1 MTRLTI
7 LRLVFVFTSV
17 LIANIVLFAQSPS
30 DSNQKTF
37 HIGVKG
43 VFDKHTEAELYWAD
57 FKLVNVLTDSVIR
70 SGKASRQWEEQG
82 RTVKTS
88 SFKIKDIPFQGHYKL
103 ILSCPG
109 YEDSNTEI
117 DGASLDPK
125 QFLLIIER
133 QFLERKAK
141 ELKEVTVTASKVKFY
156 HRGDTIVYNADAF
169 VMAEGSML
177 DDIIRQLPAVE
188 LKENG
193 QIYVNGE
200 FVESLLLNG
209 KDFFKGKHDLMLKN
223 LAAYTVKNIEVYER
237 QKDIDKLLGEDYGKK
252 ILTMDVKLKK
262 EYHHN
267 FMGNMEAGYGTE
279 NRYLGRLLTMWN
291 SDHAR
296 LSLIGNVNNMN
307 ETRKPGMDQTFTPDG
322 IPSGT
327 MKTYMGGVEYNV
339 ENKKSGWQINGDAV
353 VKHNVLDDGC
363 RTYTTNFLPSGNT
376 FGREFSSKINNDFK
390 ISTNHQLKS
399 MGKWHYIEIHPS
411 FDYNKAKYS
420 SSLEKAVFN
429 TELQNVTSEMIRNIF
444 DGTHASAVESMLNR
458 ELREQLD
465 KGHNLNA
472 TLWSNGRFRL
482 KTGLM
487 QSISYLL
494 SGSYTRNSSDGFN
507 RFGINLGDNVEFT
520 DASDRYLK
528 NHPDYNYNIKSAIGY
543 QVYPTRN
550 VALDISYEYSH
561 NERKATS
568 DLYRLDQ
575 LYGDIDKYEI
585 GFLPSYNEYFSTLD
599 PSLSYVDFQTND
611 LHTLSPNIQWRSAKI
626 AMRVKAD
633 VSVERQNI
641 DYWRDD
647 KHHIL
652 SRTKLHPGNMEFELK
667 FPIGKSKNYKGDF
680 YYTLTPKSPDL
691 RNMIDITDRRDPM
704 NIFIGNPELKN
715 STVHRFRLRA
725 FGRNN
730 KGNIEQTYMLNSSIY
745 DNLLSVGY
753 DYNTA
758 TGVKTSWMQN
768 VNGNWD
774 INALQQLHWDFGNMK
789 RFFLENTTR
798 LTYVSSVDFFRE
810 NSEDSFKNK
819 VNIYGMGEGLKFGYN
834 NAGNKAEVFFKG
846 NLHHYSS
853 EMSGFGNF
861 NAGDFNYGLR
871 GILKLPANFQI
882 ATDFTIYSRR
892 GYSDNQLN
900 TNNYV
905 WNARLS
911 YSIPKTG
918 ITLMADGF
926 DLLHNLSDVSYGINA
941 QARTE
946 TYYTVLPRYFLFH
959 IKWTFNHKPALK
971 SKP

>member
-1 MTRLTI
+1 MTKLKYFRLMCTFT
-7 LRLVFVFTSV
+7 LV
-17 LIANIVLFAQSPS
+17 LAANIVVYAQPS
-30 DSNQKTF
+30 SGKDQNMF
-37 HIGVKG
+37 HIGIKG
-43 VFDKHTEAELYWAD
+43 VLDKLTGTELYGAD
-57 FKLVNVLTDSVIR
+57 FKLIDVQIYSVIK
-70 SGKASRQWEEQG
+70 SGKASRQWEEHG
-82 RTVKTS
+82 RIVKTS
-88 SFKIKDIPFQGHYKL
+88 SFKIKNIPFQGQYQL

-109 YEDSNTEI
+109 YEDSFTEI
-117 DGASLDPK
+117 DGTALDSK
-125 QFLLIIER
+125 QFVLILENIL
-133 QFLERKAK
+133 LERKAK
-141 ELKEVTVTASKVKFY
+141 ELKEVTVQASKVKFY
-156 HRGDTIVYNADAF
+156 HRGDTLVYNADAF

-177 DDIIRQLPAVE
+177 DDIIRQLPGVE

-193 QIYVNGE
+193 QILVNGE

-223 LAAYTVKNIEVYER
+223 LAAYTVKDIEVYER
-237 QKDIDKLLGEDYGKK
+237 QKDIDKLLGKDYGKK

-279 NRYLGRLLTMWN
+279 GRYLGRLFAMWN

-307 ETRKPGMDQTFTPDG
+307 ETRKPGMDQTFTPDR

-327 MKTYMGGVEYNV
+327 LKTYMGGVEYNV
-339 ENKKSGWQINGDAV
+339 ESKKSGWQINGDAV
-353 VKHNVLDDGC
+353 VNRTVLDDGS
-363 RTYTTNFLPSGNT
+363 RTYTTNFLSSGNT
-376 FGREFSSKINNDFK
+376 FGREFSSKINKDLK

-411 FDYNKAKYS
+411 FDYNKANYS

-444 DGTHASAVESMLNR
+444 DGTHVSEVESMLNR

-472 TLWSNGRFRL
+472 KLWSNGRFRL

-487 QSISYLL
+487 QSISYLV
-494 SGSYTRNSSDGFN
+494 SGSYSRNSYDGFN

-520 DASDRYLK
+520 DASNRYLK
-528 NHPDYNYNIKSAIGY
+528 NHPDYNYNIKASAGY
-543 QVYPTRN
+543 QAYPTRN
-550 VALDISYEYSH
+550 LAFDIYYEYSH

-575 LYGDIDKYEI
+575 LYGDINKNEI
-585 GFLPSYNEYFSTLD
+585 GFLPSYNEYISTFD
-599 PSLSYVDFQTND
+599 PSLSYVDNQTND
-611 LHTLSPNIQWRSAKI
+611 LHTLSPNLQWRSGKV

-633 VSVERQNI
+633 VSIERQHI
-641 DYWRDD
+641 DYLRDN
-647 KHHIL
+647 KTHIL

-667 FPIGKSKNYKGDF
+667 FPISKSEKYKGNF

-691 RNMIDITDRRDPM
+691 RNMIDIVDQRDPM

-715 STVHRFRLRA
+715 SIVHRFRWRVN
-725 FGRNN
+725 GCNN
-730 KGNIEQTYMLNSSIY
+730 KGNIEQTYKLSSNIY
-745 DNLLSVGY
+745 NNLLSVGY
-753 DYNTA
+753 DYDTQ

-768 VNGNWD
+768 VDGNWD
-774 INALQQLHWDFGNMK
+774 INALQQLHWDFGNMR

-798 LTYVSSVDFFRE
+798 LNYVSSVDFFSE
-810 NSEDSFKNK
+810 NSEESFKNK
-819 VNIYGMGEGLKFGYN
+819 VNTYGIGEELKLGYN
-834 NAGNKAEVFFKG
+834 NAGNKAEIFFKG
-846 NLHHYSS
+846 NLHHYNG
-853 EMSGFGNF
+853 EMSGFSSF

-871 GILKLPANFQI
+871 GILKLTANLQI

-892 GYSDNQLN
+892 GYSDSQLN
-900 TNNYV
+900 TNNFV

-911 YSIPKTG
+911 YSIPKAG

-926 DLLHNLSDVSYGINA
+926 DLLHNISNVSYGINA

-946 TYYTVLPRYFLFH
+946 TYHTVLPGYFLFH
-959 IKWTFNHKPALK
+959 IQWTFNKKP
-971 SKP
+971 

>member
-1 MTRLTI
+1 MNKLTI
-7 LRLVFVFTSV
+7 LKLVFAFTSV
-17 LIANIVLFAQSPS
+17 LVCSVFSYAQSPTNG
-30 DSNQKTF
+30 DQKTF

-43 VFDKHTEAELYWAD
+43 VLDKLSETELFGAE
-57 FKLVNVLTDSVIR
+57 FKLIDTRTDSVIS

-82 RTVKTS
+82 RIVKTS
-88 SFKIKDIPFQGHYKL
+88 SFKINNIPFRGHYQL
-103 ILSCPG
+103 VLSCSG
-109 YEDSNTEI
+109 YEDNITEI
-117 DGASLDPK
+117 DAASINPK
-125 QFLLIIER
+125 QFFLILENILLD
-133 QFLERKAK
+133 RKAR
-141 ELKEVTVTASKVKFY
+141 ELKEVTVQATKVKFY
-156 HRGDTIVYNADAF
+156 NRGDTLVYNADAF

-177 DDIIRQLPAVE
+177 DDIIRQLPGVE
-188 LKENG
+188 FKENG
-193 QIYVNGE
+193 QILVNGE

-209 KDFFKGKHDLMLKN
+209 KDFFKGKHEIMLKN

-262 EYHHN
+262 DYHHN
-267 FMGNMEAGYGTE
+267 FMGNLEAGYGTE
-279 NRYLGRLLTMWN
+279 DRYLGRLFAMWN

-307 ETRKPGMDQTFTPDG
+307 ETRKPGMDQSFTPDH

-327 MKTYMGGVEYNV
+327 QKTYMGGVEYNV
-339 ENKKSGWQINGDAV
+339 ENKKSGWQVNGDAV
-353 VKHNVLDDGC
+353 VNRIVLDDGS

-376 FGREFSSKINNDFK
+376 FGREFSSKINKDFK

-411 FDYNKAKYS
+411 FDYNKANHS
-420 SSLEKAVFN
+420 RSLEKAVFD

-465 KGHNLNA
+465 KGNNLNA
-472 TLWSNGRFRL
+472 KLWSNGRFRL

-487 QSISYLL
+487 QSISYQM
-494 SGSYTRNSSDGFN
+494 SGSYTRNSYDGFN
-507 RFGINLGDNVEFT
+507 RFGINLGNDAEFT
-520 DASDRYLK
+520 EASDRYLK
-528 NHPDYNYNIKSAIGY
+528 NHPDYNYNIKASAGY
-543 QVYPTRN
+543 QAFPTRN
-550 VALDISYEYSH
+550 LALDINYEYSH

-575 LYGDIDKYEI
+575 LYGDIEKNEI
-585 GFLPSYNEYFSTLD
+585 GFLPSYNEYFSTFD
-599 PSLSYVDFQTND
+599 PSLSYVDHQTND
-611 LHTLSPNIQWRSAKI
+611 LHTLSPNLQWRPGKI

-633 VSVERQNI
+633 VSIERQHI
-641 DYWRDD
+641 YYLRDNR
-647 KHHIL
+647 HHSL
-652 SRTKLHPGNMEFELK
+652 SRTTLHPGNMEFELR
-667 FPIGKSKNYKGDF
+667 FPISKSGNYKANF
-680 YYTLTPKSPDL
+680 HYTLTPKSPDL
-691 RNMIDITDRRDPM
+691 RNMIDIVDQRDPM

-715 STVHRFRLRA
+715 STVHRFRWRVN
-725 FGRNN
+725 GRNN
-730 KGNIEQTYMLNSSIY
+730 KGNIEQTYMLNSTVY
-745 DNLLSVGY
+745 NNLLSVGY
-753 DYNTA
+753 DYNTEN
-758 TGVKTSWMQN
+758 GVKTSWMQN

-774 INALQQLHWDFGNMK
+774 INALQQLHWDFGNMR
-789 RFFLENTTR
+789 RFFMGNTTR
-798 LTYVSSVDFFRE
+798 LTYVSSVDFFSE
-810 NSEDSFKNK
+810 NSKNSFKNK
-819 VNIYGMGEGLKFGYN
+819 VNIYGIGEELKFGYN

-846 NLHHYSS
+846 NIHHYSS
-853 EMSGFGNF
+853 EMSGFSSF
-861 NAGDFNYGLR
+861 NAGDFDYGLR

-892 GYSDNQLN
+892 GYSDSQLN
-900 TNNYV
+900 TNNFV

-911 YSIPKTG
+911 YSIPKAG

-959 IKWTFNHKPALK
+959 IQWTFNKKP
-971 SKP
+971 